1 MGYAFIIL
9 AYEQGFNIVDNTGKM
24 VYSLV
29 VVYHGKQHSDK
40 FHYVPW
46 DFLFDLQPC
55 DQLKTSPSVIPD
67 DAPIAQPWTD
77 KDNYINSVCSELD
90 QMEFVKQ

>member
-9 AYEQGFNIVDNTGKM
+9 AYEQGFNIVDNTGK
-24 VYSLV
+24 

-67 DAPIAQPWTD
+67 DAPIAQPRTD
-77 KDNYINSVCSELD
+77 
-90 QMEFVKQ
+90 